1 MAGKELRANIVL
13 GGRTDPSLA
22 HVGAQLEMLGNKVN
36 QISSRLIDFGKES
49 VQTYVDY
56 EDAML
61 DAQVALSTQ
70 YTTTSELGKVMEQ
83 LDKSAMAWAAS
94 SRFTTDDVANAISN
108 AAHAGWNLEQIL
120 GGVPAAMNI

>member
-49 VQTYVDY
+49 VQTTSIMKTRCWTRRSRYRP
-56 EDAML
+56 
-61 DAQVALSTQ
+61 STPPQ
-70 YTTTSELGKVMEQ
+70 AS
-83 LDKSAMAWAAS
+83 WA
-94 SRFTTDDVANAISN
+94 R
-108 AAHAGWNLEQIL
+108 
-120 GGVPAAMNI
+120 